1 MFVQLH
7 CHHAGGSML
16 DSVVSSEELAKRASE
31 FHHPA
36 LAVTDHGRLSAW
48 FEHHL
53 ACSKYGIK
61 PIYGIEQ
68 YVIPDD
74 ELVTLNDKGKRVRSK
89 NNHLILLAK
98 NNEGMNNIRRLHYI
112 SMKEENHFYYN
123 NHSTF
128 SEIFKYSEGVICGTA
143 CMMSPFANALKEGN
157 PEKAENLFNL
167 FLNNFKDNF
176 YVEVQLNELTN
187 EMAALPFGQKSVNNF
202 MIDLAN
208 KNGVPIVITGDVHY
222 LDKEDYR
229 IQDISLAMREKR
241 TANDPGFS
249 LESKTLFYHD
259 VSDYKFFNERFGYG
273 YSEAQIDE
281 WCNNTSEIA
290 AHCDAEIPER
300 TTMIFPNVTIND
312 EYEMEKIAKE
322 KLAEMFNVEDW
333 KQAPP
338 EYIERLEREL
348 DLLKRKGFGSYCMVL
363 RDIFQF
369 CEDTHTPTGFGR
381 GCFLPD
387 NIVTLEN
394 CKKKISEVQE
404 GDKIISGFGKKTY
417 VEKKFEYDIEEPITK
432 IKISGKEIS
441 CTQDHKILVVRQ
453 GLEPRIE
460 NAMFVEASTIR
471 PGDFL
476 IKIKIKMDFI
486 RVDDIDNSQN
496 YKGKVYDLRVH
507 GIDHS
512 YKIEDFTVHNSGCGS
527 LVLYLLGITK
537 IDPIPYNLLF
547 ERFVSKERCVDCVV
561 DYFN

>member
-31 FHHPA
+31 LKHPA

-53 ACSKYGIK
+53 ACNKYGIK

-98 NNEGMNNIRRLHYI
+98 NNEGMNNIRHLHYI

-128 SEIFKYSEGVICGTA
+128 SEIFKYSQGVICGTA
-143 CMMSPFANALKEGN
+143 CMMSPFANALKENN
-157 PEKAENLFNL
+157 PEKAKNLFNL
-167 FLNNFKDNF
+167 FLNTFKENF

-187 EMAALPFGQKSVNNF
+187 EMAALPFGQKSVNDF
-202 MIDLAN
+202 MVDLAN

-222 LDKEDYR
+222 LDREDYR

-259 VSDYKFFNERFGYG
+259 VNDYKFFNERFGYG
-273 YSEAQIDE
+273 YSESQIDE
-281 WCNNTSEIA
+281 WCNNTAEIA
-290 AHCDAEIPER
+290 ARCNAEIPER
-300 TTMIFPNVTIND
+300 TSMIFPNVTLND

-322 KLAEMFNVEDW
+322 KLAEKFGVEDW

-363 RDIFQF
+363 HDIFQF
-369 CEDTHTPTGFGR
+369 CEDTYTPTGFSR
-381 GCFLPD
+381 GSGAG
-387 NIVTLEN
+387 
-394 CKKKISEVQE
+394 SE
-404 GDKIISGFGKKTY
+404 
-417 VEKKFEYDIEEPITK
+417 
-432 IKISGKEIS
+432 
-441 CTQDHKILVVRQ
+441 
-453 GLEPRIE
+453 
-460 NAMFVEASTIR
+460 
-471 PGDFL
+471 
-476 IKIKIKMDFI
+476 
-486 RVDDIDNSQN
+486 
-496 YKGKVYDLRVH
+496 
-507 GIDHS
+507 
-512 YKIEDFTVHNSGCGS
+512 
-527 LVLYLLGITK
+527 VLYLLGITK